1 MSISFKATGKSLFHF
16 PAHFTG
22 LLAPLVQR
30 PCAQEEVSVW
40 SVMSWSGR
48 FFRPSIVSGFI
59 EGGHLFLNCVYL
71 LCMLCPSVQQ
81 ESGGALL
88 PAMGAQDYT
97 QVVSEKCPYLQSDPF
112 GLHGMHAVF

>member
-1 MSISFKATGKSLFHF
+1 MVCHELEWA
-16 PAHFTG
+16 
-22 LLAPLVQR
+22 
-30 PCAQEEVSVW
+30 
-40 SVMSWSGR
+40 

-97 QVVSEKCPYLQSDPF
+97 QVVPYLQSDPF
-112 GLHGMHAVF
+112 GLHGMLRMQFFKM